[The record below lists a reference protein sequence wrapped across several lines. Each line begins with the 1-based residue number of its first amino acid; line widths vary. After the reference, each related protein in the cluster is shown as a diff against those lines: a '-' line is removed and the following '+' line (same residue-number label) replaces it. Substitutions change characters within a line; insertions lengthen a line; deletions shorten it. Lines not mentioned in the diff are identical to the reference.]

1 VTPPLGAWAPAFTRE
16 WREKG
21 ESWKRGEIGESRERG
36 ENDKKGEKGR
46 RASVLT
52 RSISSMLEIHI
63 E

>member
-1 VTPPLGAWAPAFTRE
+1 LTRE
-16 WREKG
+16 WRDKG